1 MIITLPK
8 TGTSWPS
15 IDFCHNFP
23 KYSNHSMLKKKHLKE
38 CFSNLLWL
46 SVKFSGNGLLYE
58 RASKL
63 ATVSLALLTY
73 FSFVFIYSTKSE

>member
-1 MIITLPK
+1 MTITLPK
-8 TGTSWPS
+8 TGTAIHRFLSQFS
-15 IDFCHNFP
+15 KILKSFNV
-23 KYSNHSMLKKKHLKE
+23 KKKKHLKE
-38 CFSNLLWL
+38 CFPNLLWL
-46 SVKFSGNGLLYE
+46 SVKSSGNGLLHE